1 MKICAKC
8 GGVRDDTERFCT
20 ACGTPTVAS
29 AAANSP
35 VRILVVVGL
44 AALAVLVVLSQLS
57 DIPQSA
63 GNVSRNVAGHPVPQ
77 NAVNSGVT
85 QRDFLSVRT
94 GMSVDQVAAILGSGD
109 EISRSDIAGYNT
121 VMYSWKNRN
130 GSNMNVMFQN
140 GSVVSKAQFG
150 LR

>member
-1 MKICAKC
+1 VHNP
-8 GGVRDDTERFCT
+8 G
-20 ACGTPTVAS
+20 
-29 AAANSP
+29 
-35 VRILVVVGL
+35 
-44 AALAVLVVLSQLS
+44 
-57 DIPQSA
+57 DIAQSA
-63 GNVSRNVAGHPVPQ
+63 GNVSRNVAGHPVSQ